1 MGDNHEQEAA
11 DLAAIH
17 NDDDGNIVVVVRYLG
32 GRLDNQYNDE
42 NYPRPPGVPDYHIPA
57 DTLIRLMIDASVT
70 KIDNKACY
78 ECIAVTE
85 VVFHN
90 KVITIGRCAFSRC
103 STLERIELPAG
114 LLRLE
119 RDAFYGCPSLRG
131 EIVIPATVQYM
142 GDAVFLGCTSLES
155 VVFAPTTNVVQLGNR
170 MFRNCSILRFVT
182 LPHNLLLI
190 PWGCFRDC
198 TSLTHLQIP
207 VSVTEMG
214 GEAFA
219 SSGIQAM
226 NISVGDDFMPG
237 TIILPPKLRSISGRC
252 FEDCKS
258 LTHIRIPASVQ
269 SIGEDALNG
278 SGLRLVEI
286 PKRVQQIRSRAFK
299 NCTYLE
305 RVTIYSTNLNLGPG
319 KTNIF
324 VNCPRLS
331 TIMIAPWLWP
341 KLFVSMSEHPQFI
354 FQFFRHYHT
363 KILDF
368 ETPDVRL
375 FRQVRRD
382 RKRTATMIDDG

>member
-119 RDAFYGCPSLRG
+119 REAFRGCPSLRG

-207 VSVTEMG
+207 VSVTEI
-214 GEAFA
+214 EARAFWG
-219 SSGIQAM
+219 SGIQAM
-226 NISVGDDFMPG
+226 NISVGDDFVPG
-237 TIILPPKLRSISGRC
+237 TIILPPNLHSIPLNC
-252 FEDCKS
+252 FRDCTS
-258 LTHIRIPASVQ
+258 LTHIRIPPSVEEIGAVSFSGSDLR
-269 SIGEDALNG
+269 SIT
-278 SGLRLVEI
+278 I
-286 PKRVQQIRSRAFK
+286 PETVHRIRWEAFRD
-299 NCTYLE
+299 CSSLE
-305 RVTIYSTNLNLGPG
+305 KVTFHSSTNLNMDN
-319 KTNIF
+319 KIF
-324 VNCPRLS
+324 RNCPALS
-331 TIMIAPWLWP
+331 VIKISPWLWP
-341 KLFVSMSEHPQFI
+341 KLFVSMNGHPEFI
-354 FQFFRHYHT
+354 FKFFRHYHT
-363 KILDF
+363 KICDF

-375 FRQVRRD
+375 FRRLRRD
-382 RKRTATMIDDG
+382 GIR

>member
-1 MGDNHEQEAA
+1 MDNNNEQEAGF
-11 DLAAIH
+11 DVSYAI
-17 NDDDGNIVVVVRYLG
+17 NDDNDGGDLFERIYLG
-32 GRLDNQYNDE
+32 DRLVNIPD
-42 NYPRPPGVPDYHIPA
+42 VPFR
-57 DTLIRLMIDASVT
+57 LIIDASVT
-70 KIDNKACY
+70 EIDNDACY
-78 ECIAVTE
+78 SLRMLREI
-85 VVFHN
+85 VFHN
-90 KVITIGRCAFSRC
+90 KVTRIGRRAFRGC
-103 STLERIELPAG
+103 RNLQQIELPAG

-119 RDAFYGCPSLRG
+119 SFAFHGCDSLQ
-131 EIVIPATVQYM
+131 EILIPASVQYI
-142 GDAVFLGCTSLES
+142 GEDVFCWCSS
-155 VVFAPTTNVVQLGNR
+155 VHRVVFAPRTTSIELGGR
-170 MFRNCSILRFVT
+170 MFWRCSNLRFVT
-182 LPHNLLLI
+182 FPQNLRSI
-190 PWGCFRDC
+190 PVGFFQDC

-207 VSVTEMG
+207 ASVEQIRVN
-214 GEAFA
+214 AFRG
-219 SSGIQAM
+219 SGIQAM
-226 NISVGDDFMPG
+226 NSSVGDDFMPG